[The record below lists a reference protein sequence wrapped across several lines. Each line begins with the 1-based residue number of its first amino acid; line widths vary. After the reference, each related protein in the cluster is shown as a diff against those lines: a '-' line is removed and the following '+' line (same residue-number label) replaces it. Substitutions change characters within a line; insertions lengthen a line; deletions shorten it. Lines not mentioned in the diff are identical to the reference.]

1 MYEYLEDEDI
11 FSSTREHVL
20 KTEFKKG
27 DKKVSNE
34 SEDLWNNIKMINSAL
49 KLVEKEDTFD
59 REIENGD
66 KGNGNESED
75 LRENT
80 ESMKS
85 FPVAKFDNEDTIVKN
100 EDGEVVFQCPL
111 CDRKYPSKKKLKV
124 H

>member
-1 MYEYLEDEDI
+1 M
-11 FSSTREHVL
+11 
-20 KTEFKKG
+20 
-27 DKKVSNE
+27 VSNE
-34 SEDLWNNIKMINSAL
+34 IEDLWNNIKMINSAL
-49 KLVEKEDTFD
+49 KLFEKEDTFD

-111 CDRKYPSKKKLKV
+111 CDRKYPSKKKLKIPGAKTI
-124 H
+124 